1 MHAVCSRNAQRVRST
16 HCMCGFPHQACV
28 IEFLTMSISRRV
40 CKRFYL
46 CVLLISVTMLPKA
59 CISSDMEDL
68 KIMKLPPLRE
78 DPAIVASRF
87 DQEIAAA
94 KKRRLSHYTWVRPM
108 VTLEALHVTVV
119 ESFFNI
125 IL

>member
-1 MHAVCSRNAQRVRST
+1 
-16 HCMCGFPHQACV
+16 MCGSSHHACL
-28 IEFLTMSISRRV
+28 IEFPTIHICIHV
-40 CKRFYL
+40 YANFYRG
-46 CVLLISVTMLPKA
+46 VLLISVTMLPKA

>member
-1 MHAVCSRNAQRVRST
+1 
-16 HCMCGFPHQACV
+16 MCGSSHHACL
-28 IEFLTMSISRRV
+28 IEFPTIHICIHV
-40 CKRFYL
+40 YANFYHG
-46 CVLLISVTMLPKA
+46 VLLISVTMLPKA

-78 DPAIVASRF
+78 DPAIVASRL
-87 DQEIAAA
+87 DQAVEAA
-94 KKRRLSHYTWVRPM
+94 KRRRCCQYTWVRQV
-108 VTLEALHVTVV
+108 VTVDALHVTVV